1 VLLTDCVLLLFR
13 DSGLFGLRAS
23 RKIELHLALIV
34 QDEARAKRFA
44 GT

>member
-1 VLLTDCVLLLFR
+1 MLVLFR
-13 DSGLFGLRAS
+13 DSGFFGLRAS
-23 RKIELHLALIV
+23 GKVELHLAFFV